1 MSAARFEAL
10 YAATREPILAYLL
23 RRVDQPEDAADL
35 LADVYLV
42 AWRRIDEVPR
52 GDSARMW
59 LYGVARR
66 QLANQRRGDRRRS
79 ALASELAGA
88 LRSVTS
94 PDDGALAAA
103 LATLDETDR
112 ELIMLSAWD
121 GLTSA
126 EIGELLDVRAA
137 TVRVRLHRARRR
149 LERELEPP
157 SARGERLEEVPRGV

>member
-1 MSAARFEAL
+1 MA
-10 YAATREPILAYLL
+10 P
-23 RRVDQPEDAADL
+23 
-35 LADVYLV
+35 
-42 AWRRIDEVPR
+42 
-52 GDSARMW
+52 RMW

-88 LRSVTS
+88 LRSVTP
-94 PDDGALAAA
+94 PDDGSLAAA

-126 EIGELLDVRAA
+126 EIGELLGIRAA

-157 SARGERLEEVPRGV
+157 SARRERLEEAPRGV